1 MNKKFI
7 IQGGKPLNGVVE
19 ISGSKNAAG
28 PVLAAS
34 LLTDENVVIDNLP
47 LVADI
52 INMIEVLKGIGAEVN
67 WLSPR
72 KIEINTKSV
81 DLEKLDS
88 EKIAKTR
95 VSVLLIG
102 PLLARFKNFKIA
114 HPGGD
119 RIGVRPIS
127 THLEALKKIGVN
139 ISSKENFYQFSTG
152 DFRGGEVVLKEF
164 SVTATENL
172 MMAACLAKG
181 ETKIVGAAAE
191 PHVQDLGKMLN
202 SMGAKIEGLGTHT
215 IIIEGVD
222 KLKGTSHKII
232 PDPIEAG
239 TFIIIGAVT
248 QGQIEVKDICPDHL
262 TLFLDKLEEIG
273 VNFKKDSNSII
284 TKYSPDM
291 KGVQVQ
297 APPDFKSAKVQ
308 ALPYPG
314 FPTDLLPP
322 IATLLTQTQGRSLI
336 HDPLYENRFGHLQEL
351 KKMGADIE
359 LVDPHRAIV
368 FGGASLKGLK
378 IESWDIRAGASLVIA
393 GLIAEGQTTLENI
406 FQIDRGYEKIEEKL
420 QKLGADIKRV
430 NN

>member
-1 MNKKFI
+1 MTEKFI

-34 LLTDENVVIDNLP
+34 LLTNEDVVIDDLP

-52 INMIEVLKGIGAEVN
+52 INMVEVLKGIGAEIN
-67 WLSPR
+67 WLSSR
-72 KIEINTKSV
+72 KIKINTKNV

-102 PLLARFKNFKIA
+102 PLLARFRNFKIA

-127 THLEALKKIGVN
+127 THLEALEKLGVN
-139 ISSKENFYQFSTG
+139 ISDEGNFYKFSAENLEG
-152 DFRGGEVVLKEF
+152 KEVVLKEF

-172 MMAACLAKG
+172 MMVACLAKG
-181 ETKIVGAAAE
+181 KTKIIGAAAE

-202 SMGAKIEGLGTHT
+202 SMGARIEGLGTHT
-215 IIIEGVD
+215 ITIEGVD
-222 KLKGTSHKII
+222 ELKGTTHQII
-232 PDPIEAG
+232 SDPIEVG
-239 TFIIIGAVT
+239 TFIIASCIT
-248 QGQIEVKDICPDHL
+248 PGQVEIKNVNPDHL
-262 TLFLDKLEEIG
+262 TLFLDKLEEMG
-273 VNFKKDSNSII
+273 VNFKKNQDSLIVD
-284 TKYSPDM
+284 YSPDL
-291 KGVQVQ
+291 KAV
-297 APPDFKSAKVQ
+297 KVQ

-314 FPTDLLPP
+314 FPTDLLPL
-322 IATLLTQTQGRSLI
+322 IATLLTQAQGRSLI

-351 KKMGADIE
+351 KKMEADIE

-368 FGGASLKGLK
+368 FGKNPLRGLK

-393 GLIAEGQTTLENI
+393 GLIAEGQTTLDNI